1 MIFFTTF
8 EFLLPLTFGMTDND
22 QQDMEAAIK
31 QSLQQLKEDLEYQE
45 REKEEMRQA
54 IALSLGKPVEKLTVR
69 DTLAITLESGTKRL
83 NDSQTAA
90 ILRAKKQKS
99 SQETPKTEE
108 NSMCSYFDG
117 VVKLTHVR
125 GFSGLDYI
133 TIEQVLETK
142 YLKKALLTAFVV
154 SMDFV
159 EQQFPSHIN
168 VCIVM
173 HDRPVRCCSIN
184 SSPYICIANRFS

>member
-1 MIFFTTF
+1 
-8 EFLLPLTFGMTDND
+8 MTDDD

-31 QSLQQLKEDLEYQE
+31 QSLEQLKEDLEHQE

-54 IALSLGKPVEKLTVR
+54 IALSLGKPVENLTVR

-99 SQETPKTEE
+99 NQETPKTEE
-108 NSMCSYFDG
+108 SSMCSYFDG

-125 GFSGLDYI
+125 GFSSLDYI

-184 SSPYICIANRFS
+184 SPPYICIANRFS